1 MATLAAA
8 AAARQAA
15 TLSRI
20 SSPKSPARV
29 AALIHRRGLAGAA
42 GKSIPQNT
50 YRYTLT

>member
-8 AAARQAA
+8 AARQAVS
-15 TLSRI
+15 LSRI
-20 SSPKSPARV
+20 SSPKTPAQA

-50 YRYTLT
+50 YTY